1 MEEEVAEAEV
11 AEDEVAEDEMSG
23 RTKWLWIKVS

>member
-11 AEDEVAEDEMSG
+11 AEDEVVEEEMSG
-23 RTKWLWIKVS
+23 RTKWLWMKVS

>member
-11 AEDEVAEDEMSG
+11 AEDEVVEDEMSG